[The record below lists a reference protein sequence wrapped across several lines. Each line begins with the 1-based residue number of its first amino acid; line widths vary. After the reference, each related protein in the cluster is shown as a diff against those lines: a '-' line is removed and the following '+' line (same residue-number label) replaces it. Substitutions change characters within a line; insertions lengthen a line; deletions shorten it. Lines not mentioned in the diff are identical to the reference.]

1 MKMILDIEVNQ
12 NVKMVHL
19 TLKAHSN

>member
-1 MKMILDIEVNQ
+1 MQI

-19 TLKAHSN
+19 ASH